1 MDLHKLENVIV
12 LLVVLLQASAGEF
25 LKNDH
30 YYAKV
35 GYDPT

>member
-1 MDLHKLENVIV
+1 MDLHNVILV

-35 GYDPT
+35 GYDLS